1 MDGAPVIFDRTMLR
15 LRQQRALATAAPGA
29 AFLLERA
36 ADDLGDR
43 IAAVLR
49 NFDVALDLGT
59 LQPHAAQALLG
70 TGRVGAVLRAA
81 PLAGAVTAGRWQ
93 GLVAD
98 EEALPFAP
106 ESLDLAVSLLAL
118 QSVNDLP
125 GTLVQIRRALRPDG
139 LFIACLMGG
148 ATLTELRQAFAQ
160 AESEVEGGVSPH
172 VAPFADVRDIGGLL
186 QRAGFAL
193 PVTDVDA
200 FTVRYAHPLGLMR
213 DLRAMGATNVL
224 AERRRTP
231 MRRATLL
238 RMMEIYADRFSD
250 ADGRI
255 RATFEFV
262 WLSGWSP
269 HESQQKPLRPG
280 SAKARLADALGVP
293 ERPAGEKPGG

>member
-1 MDGAPVIFDRTMLR
+1 M
-15 LRQQRALATAAPGA
+15 
-29 AFLLERA
+29 
-36 ADDLGDR
+36 
-43 IAAVLR
+43 
-49 NFDVALDLGT
+49 ALDLGT

-81 PLAGAVTAGRWQ
+81 PLAGAVTSGRWQ

-148 ATLTELRQAFAQ
+148 ATQPRRQAFAQ

-224 AERRRTP
+224 AERRRTRCAEP
-231 MRRATLL
+231 RCCA
-238 RMMEIYADRFSD
+238 
-250 ADGRI
+250 
-255 RATFEFV
+255 
-262 WLSGWSP
+262 
-269 HESQQKPLRPG
+269 
-280 SAKARLADALGVP
+280 
-293 ERPAGEKPGG
+293 

>member
-1 MDGAPVIFDRTMLR
+1 M
-15 LRQQRALATAAPGA
+15 
-29 AFLLERA
+29 
-36 ADDLGDR
+36 
-43 IAAVLR
+43 
-49 NFDVALDLGT
+49 
-59 LQPHAAQALLG
+59 
-70 TGRVGAVLRAA
+70 
-81 PLAGAVTAGRWQ
+81 
-93 GLVAD
+93 
-98 EEALPFAP
+98 
-106 ESLDLAVSLLAL
+106 
-118 QSVNDLP
+118 
-125 GTLVQIRRALRPDG
+125 
-139 LFIACLMGG
+139 
-148 ATLTELRQAFAQ
+148 
-160 AESEVEGGVSPH
+160 
-172 VAPFADVRDIGGLL
+172 RDIGGLL

-269 HESQQKPLRPG
+269 HESQQKPLR
-280 SAKARLADALGVP
+280 ARLRQGPPRRRARRARETDG
-293 ERPAGEKPGG
+293 RKAGRLTGPHS